1 MVYGW
6 RPALPRLPHSCL
18 LCDTSGTS
26 AALCDDCLSD
36 LPWNL
41 HACRYC
47 ALPVPDGQ
55 GRCGDCDRRLPR
67 QERTIAPLRYEF
79 PVDHLVSGLKY
90 HGRLASAPLLGGL
103 LRDAVLD
110 QPGPLPDLV
119 LPVPLHARRL
129 GERGYNQAL
138 EIARPLAR
146 ATGLP
151 LETRLLQRHR
161 ATAAQMT
168 LDAARRARNP
178 DAAFQVDARRLAAL
192 GHPVR
197 VAVVDDVMTTGA
209 TLTEIARVLQEAGI
223 AGIEFWVVAR
233 TP

>member
-6 RPALPRLPHSCL
+6 RPALPRLPGHCL
-18 LCDTSGTS
+18 LCESPGET
-26 AALCDDCLSD
+26 APLCHDCLAD

-41 HACRYC
+41 QACQAC
-47 ALPVPDGQ
+47 ALPVPAGQ
-55 GRCGDCDRRLPR
+55 PLCGDCDRYAPP
-67 QERTIAPLRYEF
+67 QARTIAPLRYEF
-79 PVDHLVSGLKY
+79 PVDHLVAGLKY
-90 HGRLASAPLLGGL
+90 HGRLANASLLGQL

-110 QPGPLPDLV
+110 RAGPLPDLL
-119 LPVPLHARRL
+119 LPVPLHPRRL

-151 LETRLLQRHR
+151 LETQLLSRHR
-161 ATAAQMT
+161 ATAPQMA
-168 LDAARRARNP
+168 LDAAARARNP
-178 DAAFQVDARRLAAL
+178 GNAFQVNARRLATL
-192 GHPVR
+192 GRPLR

-209 TLTEIARVLQEAGI
+209 TLGEIARTLQGAGI
-223 AGIEFWVVAR
+223 SGIEFWVVAR